1 MKNIMKNIV
10 ISVITVV
17 TMAMLTFTLM
27 YAGSELGNRY
37 RKGKIHNVQETV
49 QYMADTTVD
58 YVLFNVENTMEFV
71 RNIGK

>member
-10 ISVITVV
+10 ISVVTVV

-37 RKGKIHNVQETV
+37 RKGKFHNAPEMI
-49 QYMADTTVD
+49 QYMADTTTD